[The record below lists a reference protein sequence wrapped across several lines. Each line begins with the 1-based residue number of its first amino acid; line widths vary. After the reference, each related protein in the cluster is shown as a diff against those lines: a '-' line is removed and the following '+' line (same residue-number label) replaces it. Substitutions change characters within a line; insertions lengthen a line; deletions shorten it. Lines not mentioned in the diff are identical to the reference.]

1 MGDKLWPTFKNSQ
14 CQLNQLLKVPLGS
27 LLLHNELTDNTWS
40 MLHVLNISCL
50 HTSLEFLP
58 VHIARN
64 NDTCFRNICFRKELD
79 KNARTH
85 FSSPQASTSVW
96 NNCRDQEV
104 EFDWMHM
111 FQAVTEHFETF
122 FLANQRQ
129 QKQFFLQ
136 LEICMRKVCVLKISQ
151 SRLQQQQQLKEL

>member
-1 MGDKLWPTFKNSQ
+1 MVYATYSQ
-14 CQLNQLLKVPLGS
+14 HIIAYT
-27 LLLHNELTDNTWS
+27 LHSDFYQ
-40 MLHVLNISCL
+40 
-50 HTSLEFLP
+50 HTSLKTMTH
-58 VHIARN
+58 V
-64 NDTCFRNICFRKELD
+64 FRNKHMLTERILQS
-79 KNARTH
+79 ASTH

-111 FQAVTEHFETF
+111 FQAVTEQFETF

-136 LEICMRKVCVLKISQ
+136 T
-151 SRLQQQQQLKEL
+151 

>member
-1 MGDKLWPTFKNSQ
+1 
-14 CQLNQLLKVPLGS
+14 
-27 LLLHNELTDNTWS
+27 
-40 MLHVLNISCL
+40 MLSERILQSA
-50 HTSLEFLP
+50 S
-58 VHIARN
+58 
-64 NDTCFRNICFRKELD
+64 
-79 KNARTH
+79 TH

-111 FQAVTEHFETF
+111 FQAVTEQFETF

-151 SRLQQQQQLKEL
+151 SRLQQQQQFKGSRRKFEGRCFWISYKTPSNFTIRIPPQL